1 MGPSPPCS
9 SRIFFIFRKG
19 NLYSLNNN
27 PSLFL
32 SLTPGKHHSTLC
44 LYGFD
49 YSSYFL
55 KMKLHS
61 IIIFVTG
68 LFYFKVHPC
77 WNMSEFPSFLS
88 LNNIPLH
95 INSPS
100 YPFIHRWTPG
110 LLFPLDYLWIMLL
123 WREYTNISSS
133 FCFQFF
139 GVHIQKQ
146 NWSIIWQ
153 FCVWYFEELSYYFHS
168 SHTLTFLQ
176 AVHKSS
182 NLSTSSPIL
191 IFWFQKKKK

>member
-100 YPFIHRWTPG
+100 YPFIHRWDTWVAFPFG
-110 LLFPLDYLWIMLL
+110 LFVNNVVMKRVYKYLFKFLLSILWG
-123 WREYTNISSS
+123 THS
-133 FCFQFF
+133 
-139 GVHIQKQ
+139 KT
-146 NWSIIWQ
+146 
-153 FCVWYFEELSYYFHS
+153 ELVNNMVI
-168 SHTLTFLQ
+168 LC
-176 AVHKSS
+176 
-182 NLSTSSPIL
+182 L
-191 IFWFQKKKK
+191 IFWGTVILFS